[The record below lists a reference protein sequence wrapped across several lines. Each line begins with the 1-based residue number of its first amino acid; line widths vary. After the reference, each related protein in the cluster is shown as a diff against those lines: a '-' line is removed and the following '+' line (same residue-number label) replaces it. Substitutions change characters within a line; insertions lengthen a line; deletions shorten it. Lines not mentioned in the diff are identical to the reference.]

1 MIGTQSRRAEIAAL
15 LARREREGLTYAE
28 LAEIAGIAKTTL
40 SWWSWR
46 LRKERA
52 EEPGFVEVAVAPEP
66 GAPASRA
73 AITLRCNGVAIE
85 VEPGF
90 DAATL
95 QQALDVARASGC

>member
-1 MIGTQSRRAEIAAL
+1 MTGTQSRRAEIAAL

-46 LRKERA
+46 LRRERVD
-52 EEPGFVEVAVAPEP
+52 EPGFVEVAVAPGP
-66 GAPASRA
+66 GEPASRS